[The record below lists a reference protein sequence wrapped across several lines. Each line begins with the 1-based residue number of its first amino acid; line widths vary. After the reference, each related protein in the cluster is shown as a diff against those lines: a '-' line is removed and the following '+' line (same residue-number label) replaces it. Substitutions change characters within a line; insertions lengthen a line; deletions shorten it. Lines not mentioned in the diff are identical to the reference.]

1 MLASV
6 PYADL
11 VGLQDPLAVLAS
23 TPDRLEALAQGWDS
37 SRWSRTYAEGK
48 WNAAQLV
55 LHFAHDE
62 IGWGNRVRFALTQ
75 DDYVV
80 QPYDG
85 ARWVALESFT
95 PPETALAVFVVLRRL
110 NLMLYR
116 RLSSDQRR
124 RRFGHP
130 LMGEISIE
138 WIIRRLAGHDLH
150 HLQHL
155 HAIAKL

>member
-11 VGLQDPLAVLAS
+11 VGVQDPLAVLAS
-23 TPDRLEALAQGWDS
+23 TPDRLETLTQGWDS
-37 SRWSRTYAEGK
+37 GRWSSTYAQGK

-55 LHFAHDE
+55 LHLAHDE
-62 IGWGNRVRFALTQ
+62 IGWGNRVRFGLTL
-75 DDYVV
+75 DGYVV

-85 ARWVALESFT
+85 ASWVALESPT
-95 PPETALAVFVVLRRL
+95 LPETALAVFVALRRL
-110 NLMLYR
+110 NVMLYR
-116 RLSSDQRR
+116 RLSSDQRG

-130 LMGEISIE
+130 LVGKISIQ
-138 WIIRRLAGHDLH
+138 WIIHRLAGHDLH